1 MPHAYLP
8 YPVVFPAYGSEPRRA
23 EQYHDTGAA
32 LPRPLRQGIS
42 DGATLSAVH
51 AAKQRM
57 YKTI

>member
-8 YPVVFPAYGSEPRRA
+8 YPVVFPAYGSESRRA

-51 AAKQRM
+51 AAKQAE
-57 YKTI
+57 